1 MSHLRLLLIAITAI
15 LVVALAAFALVGAQ
29 DPAPGDDDII
39 IKGGSLDIECGKN
52 HKSDNA
58 GCLSLDDG
66 VKGKFKHK
74 QKDKHIKRVVVRNTN
89 SNTAVFDSDK
99 PGYGI
104 GGKPEIIITYK

>member
-1 MSHLRLLLIAITAI
+1 MSHLRLLMIAFAAI
-15 LVVALAAFALVGAQ
+15 LVVALAAFALVQ
-29 DPAPGDDDII
+29 DLPVAPGDDDII

-58 GCLSLDDG
+58 GCLALDDAVRG
-66 VKGKFKHK
+66 RFKHK

-89 SNTAVFDSDK
+89 TNTTVFDSDK
-99 PGYGI
+99 TGSGI